1 MAKPTLQKQPPL
13 PLIDNPSAP
22 DLLADDIVGFLVVN
36 KTMRITFAAAKADH
50 TTNPATKRRVVT
62 GRLVLPL
69 AAAEGFH
76 KLLGTI
82 IENTKSPSEAAGIG
96 THTLQ

>member
-1 MAKPTLQKQPPL
+1 MAKPTLQKQAL

-22 DLLADDIVGFLVVN
+22 DLFADDVVGFFVVN
-36 KTMRITFAAAKADH
+36 NTMRITFAAAKADH
-50 TTNPATKRRVVT
+50 TTNAGTKTRVVT
-62 GRLVLPL
+62 GRLILPL

-82 IENTKSPSEAAGIG
+82 IENTKSPSQ